1 MPFQPSLDV
10 EVERILNMIGLGVFP
25 SCLAIALP
33 VFLYNLVLEKETKLL
48 QTMKINGMRM
58 SYYWLVNFTF
68 NLSIFLVTV
77 AIYWLT
83 AAFWFKMNFFVNTD
97 WKLLSLI
104 FFGWGLCQV
113 SLAFFF
119 SVFINNSQTASI
131 VGYTM
136 SIWACTIAVTM
147 NFTVWHIPHKMETF
161 AYFIPSFPYMR
172 LFYNMALDC
181 AYSTCFQSISSVD
194 QETYQCLIAI
204 YAGALVYFVLAI
216 YLNQVVPSVYGVPKH
231 PLFCLRRFIKSTA
244 TPDQSDQSELIGED
258 EDSKQ
263 ERRDV
268 YSIDK
273 SMYRRYPLIAKDI
286 RKVYPGVNGRK
297 PKVAN
302 KKLSLKIQR
311 GELFG
316 LLGPNGAGKTTFIS

>member
-1 MPFQPSLDV
+1 M
-10 EVERILNMIGLGVFP
+10 
-25 SCLAIALP
+25 
-33 VFLYNLVLEKETKLL
+33 
-48 QTMKINGMRM
+48 
-58 SYYWLVNFTF
+58 
-68 NLSIFLVTV
+68 
-77 AIYWLT
+77 
-83 AAFWFKMNFFVNTD
+83 
-97 WKLLSLI
+97 
-104 FFGWGLCQV
+104 
-113 SLAFFF
+113 
-119 SVFINNSQTASI
+119 
-131 VGYTM
+131 
-136 SIWACTIAVTM
+136 
-147 NFTVWHIPHKMETF
+147 
-161 AYFIPSFPYMR
+161 
-172 LFYNMALDC
+172 
-181 AYSTCFQSISSVD
+181 D